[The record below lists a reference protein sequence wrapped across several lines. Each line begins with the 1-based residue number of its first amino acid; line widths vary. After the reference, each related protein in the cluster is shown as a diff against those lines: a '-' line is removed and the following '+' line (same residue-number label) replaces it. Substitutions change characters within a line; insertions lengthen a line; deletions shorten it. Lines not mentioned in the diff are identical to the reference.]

1 MCYMLFFLLIISLI
15 IYIFM
20 IKIVFNLNAFMRMYE
35 LHASYIITKKLIV
48 EIELIFKFFT
58 VSMLI
63 F

>member
-20 IKIVFNLNAFMRMYE
+20 IKIVFNLNAFMRMHE